1 MAAPFSLHT
10 TGHWRMPN
18 GWLIRVDVMGGKWVA
33 CQLDPALQ
41 VRTQVKGTDEQVHLV
56 ACQWARIQQVD

>member
-1 MAAPFSLHT
+1 
-10 TGHWRMPN
+10 MPN